1 MSNCPQA
8 TIKYECDA
16 PSFGY
21 TDKTTEFDD
30 ELIRR
35 GIITKEQA
43 IIRKGATVSE
53 AHRIVQEAKTVVTTT
68 EKSASRCDPNSL
80 LTEDHDFTTAS
91 DADSENEEDREVL
104 LRYHQRRLEEYRKE
118 TESSRAVVKPP
129 CFGEVI
135 PISRSD
141 WKREVNEV
149 IPSGTWVIVNLTS
162 DGNCVSAPHW
172 NECKKVED
180 ATHGLAHRFP
190 HIKFVSI
197 NSTSAIENWPSEHL
211 PAMFLYRD
219 GEMRYQMVSLKDF
232 GGPGVSERRLEW
244 ILATKFAVIQSNL
257 EVEPEKAEFDE
268 CLREDAHYRYNGRGM
283 VGSLMTSRR
292 DESDQEDL

>member
-21 TDKTTEFDD
+21 TDNTTEFDD

-53 AHRIVQEAKTVVTTT
+53 ARRIVQEAKRVTTT
-68 EKSASRCDPNSL
+68 EKSASRYDQNSL
-80 LTEDHDFTTAS
+80 LTEDHDFTTIS
-91 DADSENEEDREVL
+91 DADSENEEDRAVL

-118 TESSRAVVKPP
+118 TELSRTPVKPSF
-129 CFGEVI
+129 FGEVI
-135 PISRSD
+135 PISRCD

-149 IPSGTWVIVNLTS
+149 IPWGTWVIVNLTS
-162 DGNCVSAPHW
+162 DANCVSVPHW

-197 NSTSAIENWPSEHL
+197 KSTSAIENWPSEQL

-219 GEMRYQMVSLKDF
+219 GEMQYQMVCLEDF
-232 GGPGVSERRLEW
+232 GGPGISERRLEW
-244 ILATKFAVIQSNL
+244 ILATKFAVIKSNL
-257 EVEPEKAEFDE
+257 EREPQKSKFDE
-268 CLREDAHYRYNGRGM
+268 CLRKNASYLYNGRGM
-283 VGSLMTSRR
+283 VGSLMTSSR
-292 DESDQEDL
+292 DESDQEEL